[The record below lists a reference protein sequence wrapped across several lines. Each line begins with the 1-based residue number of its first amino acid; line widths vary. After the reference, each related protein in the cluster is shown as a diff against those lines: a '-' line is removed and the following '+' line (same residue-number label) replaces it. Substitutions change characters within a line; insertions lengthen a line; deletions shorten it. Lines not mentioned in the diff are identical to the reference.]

1 MTDNCDQLEH
11 SCSHCQYKCIQWDS
25 ATTVIAT
32 ILEKTMHKSAGRLVY
47 MMLNI
52 LTLIKSF
59 NDSCALNGCVC
70 VCYVSAP
77 IYSDFF
83 LEFVCVCVIYWKN
96 PKSHRGNHEG
106 RWECARVL
114 IGLESICEVVQDIGT
129 FNIMHFKLIPEILS
143 FNFVFSA
150 KALHTVHISHVEMYC
165 AVDGA
170 LL

>member
-1 MTDNCDQLEH
+1 M
-11 SCSHCQYKCIQWDS
+11 
-25 ATTVIAT
+25 
-32 ILEKTMHKSAGRLVY
+32 
-47 MMLNI
+47 
-52 LTLIKSF
+52 
-59 NDSCALNGCVC
+59 
-70 VCYVSAP
+70 
-77 IYSDFF
+77 
-83 LEFVCVCVIYWKN
+83 
-96 PKSHRGNHEG
+96 
-106 RWECARVL
+106 L